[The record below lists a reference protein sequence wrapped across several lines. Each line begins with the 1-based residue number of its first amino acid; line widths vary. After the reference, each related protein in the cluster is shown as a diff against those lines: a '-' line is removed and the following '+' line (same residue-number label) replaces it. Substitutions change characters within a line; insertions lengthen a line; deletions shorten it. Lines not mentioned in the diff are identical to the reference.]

1 MERIVTNTLVNMPPG
16 AAVPPTGA
24 AAAPLVPAAHEGG
37 SLMDTFIVPMPG
49 ATMELLPPPQL
60 MATVATPAKNTKAM
74 IRDIVFC
81 HWEFIAVFTDAP
93 SQCDSENHA
102 NSTLLASKDCFL
114 VPRSAA
120 RTWRREI
127 SARAAAGNFCKQ
139 YFRSRQ

>member
-93 SQCDSENHA
+93 SQGDSKYLRELRPGT
-102 NSTLLASKDCFL
+102 SAS
-114 VPRSAA
+114 S
-120 RTWRREI
+120 I
-127 SARAAAGNFCKQ
+127 SALVNARLLPP
-139 YFRSRQ
+139 